1 MAEKLEGDITRK
13 AVELATKS
21 IALAT
26 EKLKLIVTTGPDQVM
41 MTRKQI
47 EDGIAGG
54 NTGLLPYAEKASGQS
69 ANTVDN
75 DLLERMAARGQI
87 RGKM

>member
-1 MAEKLEGDITRK
+1 MANKPEGDVTRK

-21 IALAT
+21 IAKAT

-41 MTRKQI
+41 MTPKQI
-47 EDGIAGG
+47 EEQVTQG
-54 NTGLLPYAEKASGQS
+54 NTGLLPYVEQ

-75 DLLERMAARGQI
+75 DLLERMLANGQV
-87 RGKM
+87 RGK

>member
-1 MAEKLEGDITRK
+1 MANKPEGDVTRK
-13 AVELATKS
+13 AVELATKK

-26 EKLKLIVTTGPDQVM
+26 KKLKLLLYTGPDQVM
-41 MTRKQI
+41 MTPKQI
-47 EDGIAGG
+47 EQGVTEG
-54 NTGLLPYAEKASGQS
+54 NTGLLPYSQQS

-75 DLLERMAARGQI
+75 DLLERMLANGQV